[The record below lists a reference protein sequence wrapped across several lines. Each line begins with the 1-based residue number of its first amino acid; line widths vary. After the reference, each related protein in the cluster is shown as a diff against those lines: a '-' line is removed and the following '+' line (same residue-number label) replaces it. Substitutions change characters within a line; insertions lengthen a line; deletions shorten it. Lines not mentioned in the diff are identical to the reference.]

1 MTTARYLR
9 WIALSVLVGLFACA
23 AEDELEPGQTDEA
36 IAQGAEPES
45 AQAPRATPAPTP
57 LVDPTPSPWRGGGQT
72 PVPVPWRSG
81 AGAATPESVAQCLI
95 DCGDDDLCKACC
107 RNPKKTT
114 CM

>member
-1 MTTARYLR
+1 MTTARTFR

-36 IAQGAEPES
+36 IAQPES
-45 AQAPRATPAPTP
+45 AQAPRVTPAPTP

-72 PVPVPWRSG
+72 PTPVPWRSV
-81 AGAATPESVAQCLI
+81 GAATPQGLLQCLA